1 MNPKQSLLIVIV
13 ALIAATALVS
23 AIAYNQSTEIE
34 NLTEKNAEVE
44 KSRLDILEKKTGLE
58 ADLAKTKTDITA
70 LEKDLVKAKADGA
83 ALEKQLSDLKK
94 SNEEAVAALKSDLAN
109 MSSTIKKRDER
120 ISTLEKDLLEAKT
133 KVLTLTVQMED
144 YLKQIADLRKQIT
157 LLSMPIEQRHLNSSI
172 LQMMNCADCHGQV
185 AAQAAK
191 GESSKYH
198 NKHLN
203 QTNKLLNFKC
213 VDCHKSVDVKS
224 QNMTGIVDT
233 ATCTKCHTPMPDKV
247 GMGRMK
253 GNEFAEIY
261 STECTRCHKDWKT
274 KMSDASSYINLDK
287 IAQTDCFTCHGKVTL
302 FKPSTKVITIP
313 CSMCHG

>member
-44 KSRLDILEKKTGLE
+44 KSRLDILEKKTNLE
-58 ADLAKTKTDITA
+58 VDLAKTKTDITA
-70 LEKDLVKAKADGA
+70 LEKDLVKAKADGT

-94 SNEEAVAALKSDLAN
+94 SSDEAVVALKSDLAN

-120 ISTLEKDLLEAKT
+120 ISTLEKDLLEAKI

-172 LQMMNCADCHGQV
+172 LQMMNCTDCHDQV

-203 QTNKLLNFKC
+203 QTNRLLNFKC
-213 VDCHKSVDVKS
+213 VDCHKSVDVKA
-224 QNMTGIVDT
+224 QDLAGVADV
-233 ATCTKCHTPMPDKV
+233 ATCKKCHTPFRDKV
-247 GMGRMK
+247 WMGNRSPA
-253 GNEFAEIY
+253 NDFANMRPN
-261 STECTRCHKDWKT
+261 CVDCHKNWKP
-274 KMSDASSYINLDK
+274 KMSDATYVNLDNVIEK
-287 IAQTDCFTCHGKVTL
+287 DCVTCHLKNALYKTE
-302 FKPSTKVITIP
+302 KSPIEIP